1 MSLKKIDANLVRITR
16 DGDKLNQLVHTT
28 AMMVMNHAIKSGDC
42 TRALSLVMAM
52 PASYRRTTLVKW
64 FDKFSPIRVV
74 LVNNV
79 VGMLKKDDKGYKPF
93 DLVKADA
100 EPFYLIAEKVAE
112 EKPAM
117 DLAALKKWL
126 ESQAKALE
134 KRAEEGKIAPEEIL
148 TAKAV
153 AEQLRSI
160 KVTHVAAQNDDAA
173 ANGAPARKQV
183 GIKAVA

>member
-1 MSLKKIDANLVRITR
+1 M
-16 DGDKLNQLVHTT
+16 
-28 AMMVMNHAIKSGDC
+28 
-42 TRALSLVMAM
+42 
-52 PASYRRTTLVKW
+52 
-64 FDKFSPIRVV
+64 
-74 LVNNV
+74 
-79 VGMLKKDDKGYKPF
+79 
-93 DLVKADA
+93 
-100 EPFYLIAEKVAE
+100 AE